1 MVRSGLPQSLP
12 SPPRTQS
19 MVDSLIQLLQAE
31 TSRPWTF
38 LELGF
43 WVFFAL
49 VFIGFASLER
59 KLALRNAYLML
70 VSWFFYY
77 HTSQWYV
84 VLLIFATSVDFGV
97 AHALHRSDKP
107 WLRKLLLALSVVS
120 NLGVLFF
127 FKYAYFA
134 ADVWN
139 DLTGL
144 TWNPTPFWAG
154 WSNASLG
161 TDFVEDMILLPVG
174 ISFYTFQC
182 LSYTIDVY
190 RRNLKPVARFTDFA
204 FYVSFFPQL
213 VAGPIVR
220 ASDFVP
226 QLYQPYRVTR
236 AQFGLG
242 LFWIVNGLL
251 KKVILADFL
260 AVHLVDRIFSQPTLY
275 TGWENALGLLAYT
288 MQVYADFSGY
298 TDIAIGIALWM
309 GFTLVQNFNSP
320 YKASSVGEFWKRW
333 HMSLSSWLKDYLYI
347 PLGGNRSGSVASYLL
362 IFAGLFGFALTATS
376 SLVSYLLAGV
386 VLVFL
391 LLYQFIPA
399 FRRGFNTNVNLMLT
413 MLLGGL
419 WHGASWNFMVWGG
432 LNGLGLLAHKQWSRI
447 RPYRVEGWMVRGLG
461 VLITLLFIT
470 FTRIWFRAPD
480 WSTAMSIVNQLST
493 GWNVIPSLA
502 MLAAWWRP
510 ALILAM
516 GFAIHWIP
524 ERHKAWYRDRFA
536 NLNPVLLAVISLAS
550 ILLAY
555 QFMAAESQPF
565 IYFQF

>member
-1 MVRSGLPQSLP
+1 MVN
-12 SPPRTQS
+12 
-19 MVDSLIQLLQAE
+19 SLIQLLQAE
-31 TSRPWTF
+31 TSRPWTV

-419 WHGASWNFMVWGG
+419 WHGPSWNFMVWGG

-480 WSTAMSIVNQLST
+480 WSTAMSIINQMST

>member
-1 MVRSGLPQSLP
+1 MVNSL
-12 SPPRTQS
+12 
-19 MVDSLIQLLQAE
+19 MQLLQAE
-31 TSRPWTF
+31 TSRPLTF

-49 VFIGFASLER
+49 VLIGFASLER

-107 WLRKLLLALSVVS
+107 WLRKLLLALSVLS

-144 TWNPTPFWAG
+144 VWNPTPFWAG

-226 QLYQPYRVTR
+226 QLYQPYQVTR

-242 LFWIVNGLL
+242 LFWIVNGFL

-309 GFTLVQNFNSP
+309 GFTLAQNFNSP

-447 RPYRVEGWMVRGLG
+447 RPYRMEGWMLRGLG

-536 NLNPVLLAVISLAS
+536 NLNPFLLAVLSLGA

>member
-1 MVRSGLPQSLP
+1 
-12 SPPRTQS
+12 

-49 VFIGFASLER
+49 VLIGFASLER

-84 VLLIFATSVDFGV
+84 VLLIFTTSVDFGV

-134 ADVWN
+134 ADIWN

-144 TWNPTPFWAG
+144 AWNPTPFWAG

-190 RRNLKPVARFTDFA
+190 RRNLEPVARFTDFA

-242 LFWIVNGLL
+242 LFWVVNGLL

-309 GFTLVQNFNSP
+309 GFTLAQNFNSP

-386 VLVFL
+386 VLLFL

-447 RPYRVEGWMVRGLG
+447 RPYRVEGWMLRGLG

-510 ALILAM
+510 ALILAL

-536 NLNPVLLAVISLAS
+536 NLNPILLAVLSLVS
-550 ILLAY
+550 ILVAY

>member
-1 MVRSGLPQSLP
+1 
-12 SPPRTQS
+12 

-480 WSTAMSIVNQLST
+480 WSTAMSIIDQLST

>member
-1 MVRSGLPQSLP
+1 MVN
-12 SPPRTQS
+12 
-19 MVDSLIQLLQAE
+19 SLIQLLQAE

-49 VFIGFASLER
+49 VLIGFASLER

-84 VLLIFATSVDFGV
+84 VLLIVATSVDFGV

-107 WLRKLLLALSVVS
+107 WLRKLLLALSVLS

-144 TWNPTPFWAG
+144 VWNPTPFWAG

-226 QLYQPYRVTR
+226 QLYQPYQVTR

-242 LFWIVNGLL
+242 LFWIVNGFL

-309 GFTLVQNFNSP
+309 GFTLAQNFNSP

-386 VLVFL
+386 VLFFL

-447 RPYRVEGWMVRGLG
+447 RPYRMEGWMLRGLG
-461 VLITLLFIT
+461 ILITLLFIT

-524 ERHKAWYRDRFA
+524 ERYKAWYRDRFA
-536 NLNPVLLAVISLAS
+536 NLNPFLLAVLSLGA

>member
-1 MVRSGLPQSLP
+1 
-12 SPPRTQS
+12 
-19 MVDSLIQLLQAE
+19 
-31 TSRPWTF
+31 
-38 LELGF
+38 
-43 WVFFAL
+43 
-49 VFIGFASLER
+49 
-59 KLALRNAYLML
+59 
-70 VSWFFYY
+70 
-77 HTSQWYV
+77 
-84 VLLIFATSVDFGV
+84 
-97 AHALHRSDKP
+97 
-107 WLRKLLLALSVVS
+107 
-120 NLGVLFF
+120 
-127 FKYAYFA
+127 
-134 ADVWN
+134 
-139 DLTGL
+139 
-144 TWNPTPFWAG
+144 
-154 WSNASLG
+154 
-161 TDFVEDMILLPVG
+161 
-174 ISFYTFQC
+174 
-182 LSYTIDVY
+182 
-190 RRNLKPVARFTDFA
+190 
-204 FYVSFFPQL
+204 
-213 VAGPIVR
+213 
-220 ASDFVP
+220 
-226 QLYQPYRVTR
+226 
-236 AQFGLG
+236 
-242 LFWIVNGLL
+242 
-251 KKVILADFL
+251 
-260 AVHLVDRIFSQPTLY
+260 
-275 TGWENALGLLAYT
+275 
-288 MQVYADFSGY
+288 
-298 TDIAIGIALWM
+298 
-309 GFTLVQNFNSP
+309 
-320 YKASSVGEFWKRW
+320 
-333 HMSLSSWLKDYLYI
+333 
-347 PLGGNRSGSVASYLL
+347 VASYLL

-386 VLVFL
+386 VLFFL

-447 RPYRVEGWMVRGLG
+447 RPYRMEGWMLRGLG

-536 NLNPVLLAVISLAS
+536 NLNPFLLAVLSLGA

>member
-1 MVRSGLPQSLP
+1 MVNSL
-12 SPPRTQS
+12 
-19 MVDSLIQLLQAE
+19 MQLLQAE
-31 TSRPWTF
+31 TSKPWTF

-49 VFIGFASLER
+49 VLIGFASLER

-107 WLRKLLLALSVVS
+107 WLRKLLLALSVLS

-144 TWNPTPFWAG
+144 AWNPTPFWAG

-182 LSYTIDVY
+182 LSYTVDVY

-226 QLYQPYRVTR
+226 QIYQPYRVTR

-242 LFWIVNGLL
+242 LFWIVNGFL

-309 GFTLVQNFNSP
+309 GFTLAQNFNSP

-447 RPYRVEGWMVRGLG
+447 RPYRVEGWMLRGLG

-536 NLNPVLLAVISLAS
+536 NLNPFLLAVLSLGA

>member
-1 MVRSGLPQSLP
+1 
-12 SPPRTQS
+12 

-236 AQFGLG
+236 AEFGLG

>member
-1 MVRSGLPQSLP
+1 
-12 SPPRTQS
+12 

-49 VFIGFASLER
+49 VLIGFASLER

-309 GFTLVQNFNSP
+309 GFTLAQNFNSP

-386 VLVFL
+386 VLLFL

-447 RPYRVEGWMVRGLG
+447 RPYRVEGWMLRGLG

-480 WSTAMSIVNQLST
+480 WPTAMSIVNQLST

-510 ALILAM
+510 ALILVM

-536 NLNPVLLAVISLAS
+536 NLNPVLLAVLSLVS
-550 ILLAY
+550 ILVAY

>member
-1 MVRSGLPQSLP
+1 MVN
-12 SPPRTQS
+12 
-19 MVDSLIQLLQAE
+19 SLIQLLQAE

-419 WHGASWNFMVWGG
+419 WHGPSWNFMVWGG

-536 NLNPVLLAVISLAS
+536 NFNPVLLAVISLAS

>member
-1 MVRSGLPQSLP
+1 MVN
-12 SPPRTQS
+12 
-19 MVDSLIQLLQAE
+19 SLIQLLQAE

-49 VFIGFASLER
+49 VLIGFAFLER

-97 AHALHRSDKP
+97 AHALHRSDRP
-107 WLRKLLLALSVVS
+107 WLRRLLLALSILS

-134 ADVWN
+134 ADLWN

-144 TWNPTPFWAG
+144 AWNPTPFWAG

-161 TDFVEDMILLPVG
+161 TDFVEDVILLPVG

-226 QLYQPYRVTR
+226 QLYQSYRVTR

-242 LFWIVNGLL
+242 LFWIINGFL

-309 GFTLVQNFNSP
+309 GFTLAKNFDSP

-362 IFAGLFGFALTATS
+362 IFAGLFGLALSATS
-376 SLVSYLLAGV
+376 PFVSYLLAGV

-391 LLYQFIPA
+391 LLYQFIPV

-432 LNGLGLLAHKQWSRI
+432 LNGLGLLAHKQWTRL
-447 RPYRVEGWMVRGLG
+447 RPYRVEGWMIRGLG

-493 GWNVIPSLA
+493 GWNVVPSLA

-524 ERHKAWYRDRFA
+524 ERYKAWYRDRFA
-536 NLNPVLLAVISLAS
+536 NLNHFLLAGISLAA

>member
-1 MVRSGLPQSLP
+1 
-12 SPPRTQS
+12 
-19 MVDSLIQLLQAE
+19 MVDALLELLRAE
-31 TSRPWTF
+31 ANKPWTF

-43 WVFFAL
+43 WVFFAVVL
-49 VFIGFASLER
+49 IGFAALER
-59 KLALRNAYLML
+59 RLALRNAYLML
-70 VSWFFYY
+70 ASWFFYY

-84 VLLIFATSVDFGV
+84 VLLVFATAVDYGV
-97 AHALHRSDKP
+97 GHALHRSTNAV
-107 WLRKLLLALSVVS
+107 LRKALLAVSIVS

-139 DLTGL
+139 DLTGMA
-144 TWNPTPFWAG
+144 WNPQPFWAG
-154 WSNASLG
+154 WSNAHLG
-161 TDFVEDMILLPVG
+161 TDFVEDVILLPVG

-182 LSYTIDVY
+182 LSYTVDIY
-190 RRNLKPVARFTDFA
+190 RRHLEPVKRFTDFA

-226 QLYQPYRVTR
+226 QLYQPYAVTR

-242 LFWIVNGLL
+242 LFWVVNGFL

-309 GFTLVQNFNSP
+309 GFTLVKNFDSP
-320 YKASSVGEFWKRW
+320 YKARSVAEFWKRW

-347 PLGGNRSGSVASYLL
+347 PLGGNRSGSIASYVL
-362 IFAGLFGFALTATS
+362 IFAGLFGLAWWAPTS
-376 SLVSYLLAGV
+376 WVSYALAGL

-399 FRRGFNTNVNLMLT
+399 FRRGFNTNINLLLT

-419 WHGASWNFMVWGG
+419 WHGASWNFVVWGG
-432 LNGLGLLAHKQWSRI
+432 LNGLGLVTYKLWSRV
-447 RPYRVEGWMVRGLG
+447 RPYRVEGWALRGVGIL
-461 VLITLLFIT
+461 VTLVFIT

-480 WSTAMSIVNQLST
+480 WDTAMAMLDQLLTS
-493 GWNVIPSLA
+493 WDVAPSGA

-510 ALILAM
+510 AAVLLL
-516 GFAIHWIP
+516 GFGIHWIP
-524 ERHKAWYRDRFA
+524 EQFKDRYRSLFA
-536 NLNPVLLAVISLAS
+536 QMHPVLWVAVAVAS
-550 ILLAY
+550 VLVAY

>member
-1 MVRSGLPQSLP
+1 MVN
-12 SPPRTQS
+12 
-19 MVDSLIQLLQAE
+19 SLIQLLQAE

-49 VFIGFASLER
+49 VLIGFASLER

-107 WLRKLLLALSVVS
+107 WLRRLLLALSVLS

-144 TWNPTPFWAG
+144 VWNPTPFWAG

-226 QLYQPYRVTR
+226 QLYQPYQVNR

-242 LFWIVNGLL
+242 LFWIVNGFL

-309 GFTLVQNFNSP
+309 GFTLAQNFNSP

-447 RPYRVEGWMVRGLG
+447 RPYRVEGWMLHGLG

-536 NLNPVLLAVISLAS
+536 NLNPFLLAVLSFGA

>member
-1 MVRSGLPQSLP
+1 MVN
-12 SPPRTQS
+12 
-19 MVDSLIQLLQAE
+19 SLIQLLQAE

-43 WVFFAL
+43 WVFFVL
-49 VFIGFASLER
+49 VLIGFASLER

-107 WLRKLLLALSVVS
+107 WLRKLLLALSVLS

-134 ADVWN
+134 ADLWN

-144 TWNPTPFWAG
+144 AWNPTPFWAG

-161 TDFVEDMILLPVG
+161 TDFVEDVILLPVG

-226 QLYQPYRVTR
+226 QLYQSYRVTR

-242 LFWIVNGLL
+242 LFWIINGLL

-309 GFTLVQNFNSP
+309 GFTLAKNFDSP

-362 IFAGLFGFALTATS
+362 IFAGLFGLALSATS
-376 SLVSYLLAGV
+376 PFVSYLLAGV

-391 LLYQFIPA
+391 LLYQCIPV

-432 LNGLGLLAHKQWSRI
+432 LNGLGLLAHKQWTRL
-447 RPYRVEGWMVRGLG
+447 RPYRVEGWMLRGLG

-493 GWNVIPSLA
+493 GWNVVPSLA

-524 ERHKAWYRDRFA
+524 ERYKAWYRDRFA
-536 NLNPVLLAVISLAS
+536 NLNHFLLAGISLAA

>member
-1 MVRSGLPQSLP
+1 
-12 SPPRTQS
+12 

-49 VFIGFASLER
+49 VLIGFASLER

-84 VLLIFATSVDFGV
+84 VLLIFTTSVDFGV

-144 TWNPTPFWAG
+144 AWNPTPFWAG

-242 LFWIVNGLL
+242 LFWVVNGLL

-309 GFTLVQNFNSP
+309 GFTLAQNFNSP

-480 WSTAMSIVNQLST
+480 WSTAMSIIDQLST

-510 ALILAM
+510 ALILAL

>member
-1 MVRSGLPQSLP
+1 MVNSL
-12 SPPRTQS
+12 
-19 MVDSLIQLLQAE
+19 MQLLQAE
-31 TSRPWTF
+31 TSKPWTF

-49 VFIGFASLER
+49 VLIGFASLER

-107 WLRKLLLALSVVS
+107 WLRRLLLALSVVS

-144 TWNPTPFWAG
+144 AWNPTPFWAG

-182 LSYTIDVY
+182 LSYTVDVY

-226 QLYQPYRVTR
+226 QIYQPYRVTR

-242 LFWIVNGLL
+242 LFWIVNGFL

-309 GFTLVQNFNSP
+309 GFTLAQNFNSP

-447 RPYRVEGWMVRGLG
+447 RPYRVEGWMLRGLG

-524 ERHKAWYRDRFA
+524 ERHKAWYRERFA
-536 NLNPVLLAVISLAS
+536 NLNPFLLAVLSLGA

>member
-1 MVRSGLPQSLP
+1 
-12 SPPRTQS
+12 

-288 MQVYADFSGY
+288 MPVYADFSGY
-298 TDIAIGIALWM
+298 NDIAMGIALWM

-480 WSTAMSIVNQLST
+480 WSTAMSIIDQLST

-536 NLNPVLLAVISLAS
+536 NLNPVLLAVLSLVS
-550 ILLAY
+550 ILVAY

>member
-1 MVRSGLPQSLP
+1 
-12 SPPRTQS
+12 

-97 AHALHRSDKP
+97 AHALHRGDKP

-419 WHGASWNFMVWGG
+419 WHGPSWNFMVWGG

>member
-1 MVRSGLPQSLP
+1 MVNSL
-12 SPPRTQS
+12 
-19 MVDSLIQLLQAE
+19 MQLLQAE
-31 TSRPWTF
+31 TSKPWTF

-49 VFIGFASLER
+49 VLIGFASLER

-107 WLRKLLLALSVVS
+107 WLRKLLLALSVLS

-144 TWNPTPFWAG
+144 VWNPTPFWAG

-226 QLYQPYRVTR
+226 QLYQPYQVTR

-242 LFWIVNGLL
+242 LFWIVNGFL

-309 GFTLVQNFNSP
+309 GFTLAQNFNSP

-447 RPYRVEGWMVRGLG
+447 RPYRMEGWMLHGLG

-536 NLNPVLLAVISLAS
+536 NLNPFLLAVLSLGA

>member
-1 MVRSGLPQSLP
+1 MVN
-12 SPPRTQS
+12 
-19 MVDSLIQLLQAE
+19 SLIQLLQAE

-49 VFIGFASLER
+49 VLIGFASLER

-84 VLLIFATSVDFGV
+84 VLLIVATSVDFGV

-107 WLRKLLLALSVVS
+107 WLRRLLLALSVLS

-144 TWNPTPFWAG
+144 VWNPRPFWAG

-226 QLYQPYRVTR
+226 QLYQPYQVTR

-242 LFWIVNGLL
+242 LFWIVNGFL

-309 GFTLVQNFNSP
+309 GFTLAQNFNSP

-447 RPYRVEGWMVRGLG
+447 RPYRMEGWMLRGLG

-536 NLNPVLLAVISLAS
+536 NLNPFLLAVLSLGA

>member
-1 MVRSGLPQSLP
+1 MVN
-12 SPPRTQS
+12 
-19 MVDSLIQLLQAE
+19 SLIQLLQAE

-49 VFIGFASLER
+49 VLIGFASLER

-84 VLLIFATSVDFGV
+84 VLLIVATSVDFGV

-107 WLRKLLLALSVVS
+107 WLRKLLLALSVLS

-144 TWNPTPFWAG
+144 VWNPTPFWAG

-226 QLYQPYRVTR
+226 QLYQPYQVTR

-242 LFWIVNGLL
+242 LFWIVNGFL

-309 GFTLVQNFNSP
+309 GFTLAQNFNSP

-386 VLVFL
+386 VLFFL

-447 RPYRVEGWMVRGLG
+447 RPYRMEGWMLRGLG

-524 ERHKAWYRDRFA
+524 ERYKAWYRDRFA
-536 NLNPVLLAVISLAS
+536 NLNPFLLAVLSLGA

>member
-1 MVRSGLPQSLP
+1 MVNSL
-12 SPPRTQS
+12 
-19 MVDSLIQLLQAE
+19 MQLLQAE
-31 TSRPWTF
+31 TSKPWTF

-49 VFIGFASLER
+49 VLIGFASLER

-107 WLRKLLLALSVVS
+107 WLRKLLLALSVLS

-144 TWNPTPFWAG
+144 AWNPTPFWAG

-182 LSYTIDVY
+182 LSYTVDVY

-226 QLYQPYRVTR
+226 QIYQPYRVTR

-242 LFWIVNGLL
+242 LFWIVNGFL

-275 TGWENALGLLAYT
+275 TGWENTLGLLAYT

-309 GFTLVQNFNSP
+309 GFTLAQNFNSP

-447 RPYRVEGWMVRGLG
+447 RPYRVEGWMLRGLG
-461 VLITLLFIT
+461 ILITLLFIT

-536 NLNPVLLAVISLAS
+536 NLNPFLLAVLSLGA

>member
-1 MVRSGLPQSLP
+1 MVN
-12 SPPRTQS
+12 
-19 MVDSLIQLLQAE
+19 SLIQLLQAE

-43 WVFFAL
+43 WVFFVL
-49 VFIGFASLER
+49 VLIGFASLER

-107 WLRKLLLALSVVS
+107 WLRKLLLALSVLS

-134 ADVWN
+134 ADLWN

-144 TWNPTPFWAG
+144 AWNPTPFWAG

-161 TDFVEDMILLPVG
+161 TDFVEDVILLPVG

-226 QLYQPYRVTR
+226 QLYQSYRVTR

-242 LFWIVNGLL
+242 LFWIINGLL

-309 GFTLVQNFNSP
+309 GFTLAKNFDSP

-362 IFAGLFGFALTATS
+362 IFAGLFGLALSATS
-376 SLVSYLLAGV
+376 PFVSYLLAGV

-391 LLYQFIPA
+391 LLYQFIPV

-432 LNGLGLLAHKQWSRI
+432 LNGLGLLAHKQWTRL
-447 RPYRVEGWMVRGLG
+447 RPYRVEGWMLRGLG

-493 GWNVIPSLA
+493 GWNVVPSLA

-524 ERHKAWYRDRFA
+524 ERYKAWYRDRFA
-536 NLNPVLLAVISLAS
+536 NLNPILLAGISLAA

>member
-1 MVRSGLPQSLP
+1 MVN
-12 SPPRTQS
+12 
-19 MVDSLIQLLQAE
+19 SLIQLLQAE

-49 VFIGFASLER
+49 VLIGFASLER

-107 WLRKLLLALSVVS
+107 WLRKLLLALSVLS

-144 TWNPTPFWAG
+144 AWNPRPFWAG

-226 QLYQPYRVTR
+226 QLYQPYQVTR

-242 LFWIVNGLL
+242 LFWIVNGFL

-309 GFTLVQNFNSP
+309 GFTLAQNFNSP

-432 LNGLGLLAHKQWSRI
+432 LNGLGLLVHKQWSRI
-447 RPYRVEGWMVRGLG
+447 RPYRVEGWMLRGLG

-536 NLNPVLLAVISLAS
+536 NLNPFLLAVLSLGA

>member
-1 MVRSGLPQSLP
+1 
-12 SPPRTQS
+12 
-19 MVDSLIQLLQAE
+19 
-31 TSRPWTF
+31 
-38 LELGF
+38 
-43 WVFFAL
+43 
-49 VFIGFASLER
+49 
-59 KLALRNAYLML
+59 ML

-107 WLRKLLLALSVVS
+107 WLRKLLLALSVLS

-144 TWNPTPFWAG
+144 VWNPTPFWAG

-226 QLYQPYRVTR
+226 QLYQPYQVTR

-242 LFWIVNGLL
+242 LFWIVNGFL

-309 GFTLVQNFNSP
+309 GFTLAQNFNSP

-386 VLVFL
+386 VLFFL

-447 RPYRVEGWMVRGLG
+447 RPYRMEGWMLRGLG

-536 NLNPVLLAVISLAS
+536 NLNPFLLAVLSLGA

>member
-1 MVRSGLPQSLP
+1 
-12 SPPRTQS
+12 

-49 VFIGFASLER
+49 VLIGFASLER

-190 RRNLKPVARFTDFA
+190 RRNLEPVARFTDFA

-242 LFWIVNGLL
+242 LFWVVNGLL

-309 GFTLVQNFNSP
+309 GFTLAQNFNSP

-386 VLVFL
+386 VLLFL

>member
-1 MVRSGLPQSLP
+1 
-12 SPPRTQS
+12 

-419 WHGASWNFMVWGG
+419 WHGPSWNFMVWGG

-524 ERHKAWYRDRFA
+524 ERHKAWYRDLFA
-536 NLNPVLLAVISLAS
+536 NFNPVLLAVISLES

>member
-1 MVRSGLPQSLP
+1 MVN
-12 SPPRTQS
+12 
-19 MVDSLIQLLQAE
+19 SLIQLLQAE

-49 VFIGFASLER
+49 VLIGFASLER

-107 WLRKLLLALSVVS
+107 WLRKLLLALSVLS

-144 TWNPTPFWAG
+144 VWNPTPFWAG

-161 TDFVEDMILLPVG
+161 TDFIEDMILLPVG

-226 QLYQPYRVTR
+226 QLYQPYQVTR

-242 LFWIVNGLL
+242 LFWVVNGLL

-309 GFTLVQNFNSP
+309 GFTLAQNFNSP

-386 VLVFL
+386 VLFFL

-447 RPYRVEGWMVRGLG
+447 RPYRVEGWMLHGLG

-536 NLNPVLLAVISLAS
+536 NLNPFLLAVLSLGA

>member
-1 MVRSGLPQSLP
+1 MVN
-12 SPPRTQS
+12 
-19 MVDSLIQLLQAE
+19 SLIQLLQAE

-49 VFIGFASLER
+49 VLIGFASLER

-84 VLLIFATSVDFGV
+84 VLLIVATSVDFGV

-107 WLRKLLLALSVVS
+107 WLRKLLLALSVLS

-144 TWNPTPFWAG
+144 VWNPTPFWAG

-226 QLYQPYRVTR
+226 QLYQPYQVTR

-242 LFWIVNGLL
+242 LFWIVNGFL

-309 GFTLVQNFNSP
+309 GFTLAQNFNSP

-386 VLVFL
+386 VLFFL

-447 RPYRVEGWMVRGLG
+447 RPYRVEGWMLRGLG

-524 ERHKAWYRDRFA
+524 ERYKAWYRDRFA
-536 NLNPVLLAVISLAS
+536 NLNPFLLAVLSLGA

>member
-1 MVRSGLPQSLP
+1 MVN
-12 SPPRTQS
+12 
-19 MVDSLIQLLQAE
+19 SLIQLLQAE

-49 VFIGFASLER
+49 VLIGFASLER

-107 WLRKLLLALSVVS
+107 WLRKLLLALSVLS

-144 TWNPTPFWAG
+144 VWNPTPFWAG

-242 LFWIVNGLL
+242 LFWIVNGFL

-447 RPYRVEGWMVRGLG
+447 RPYNAEGWMLRGLG

-524 ERHKAWYRDRFA
+524 EHHKAWYRDRFA

>member
-1 MVRSGLPQSLP
+1 MVN
-12 SPPRTQS
+12 
-19 MVDSLIQLLQAE
+19 SLIQLLQAE

-49 VFIGFASLER
+49 VLIGFASLER

-107 WLRKLLLALSVVS
+107 WLRKLLLALSVLS

-144 TWNPTPFWAG
+144 AWNPTPFWAG

-182 LSYTIDVY
+182 LSYTVDVY

-226 QLYQPYRVTR
+226 QLYQPYQVTR

-242 LFWIVNGLL
+242 LFWIVNGFL

-309 GFTLVQNFNSP
+309 GFTLAQNFNSP

-447 RPYRVEGWMVRGLG
+447 RPYRVEGWMLRGLG

-536 NLNPVLLAVISLAS
+536 NLNPFLLAVLSLGA

>member
-1 MVRSGLPQSLP
+1 MVNSL
-12 SPPRTQS
+12 
-19 MVDSLIQLLQAE
+19 MQLLQAE
-31 TSRPWTF
+31 TSKPWTF

-49 VFIGFASLER
+49 VLIGFASLER

-84 VLLIFATSVDFGV
+84 VLLIVATSVDFGV

-107 WLRKLLLALSVVS
+107 WLRKLLLALSVLS

-144 TWNPTPFWAG
+144 AWNPTPFWAG

-161 TDFVEDMILLPVG
+161 TDFIEDMILLPVG

-226 QLYQPYRVTR
+226 QLYQPYQVTR

-242 LFWIVNGLL
+242 LFWIVNGFL

-309 GFTLVQNFNSP
+309 GFTLAQNFNSP
-320 YKASSVGEFWKRW
+320 YKSSSVGEFWKRW

-386 VLVFL
+386 VLFFL

-447 RPYRVEGWMVRGLG
+447 RPYRMEGWMLRGLG

-536 NLNPVLLAVISLAS
+536 NLNPFLLAVLSLGA

>member
-1 MVRSGLPQSLP
+1 
-12 SPPRTQS
+12 

-419 WHGASWNFMVWGG
+419 WHGPSWNFMVWGG

>member
-1 MVRSGLPQSLP
+1 
-12 SPPRTQS
+12 

-480 WSTAMSIVNQLST
+480 WSTAMSIINQLST

>member
-1 MVRSGLPQSLP
+1 MVN
-12 SPPRTQS
+12 
-19 MVDSLIQLLQAE
+19 SLIQLLQAE

-43 WVFFAL
+43 WVFLAFVL
-49 VFIGFASLER
+49 IGFASLER

-97 AHALHRSDKP
+97 AHALHRSDRP
-107 WLRKLLLALSVVS
+107 WLRRLLLALSILS

-134 ADVWN
+134 ADLWN

-144 TWNPTPFWAG
+144 AWNPTPFWAG

-161 TDFVEDMILLPVG
+161 TDFVEDVILLPVG

-190 RRNLKPVARFTDFA
+190 RRNLTPVARFTDFA

-226 QLYQPYRVTR
+226 QLYQSYRVTR

-242 LFWIVNGLL
+242 LFWIINGLL

-309 GFTLVQNFNSP
+309 GFTLAKNFDSP

-362 IFAGLFGFALTATS
+362 IFAGLFGLALSATS
-376 SLVSYLLAGV
+376 PFVSYLLAGV

-391 LLYQFIPA
+391 LLYQFIPV

-432 LNGLGLLAHKQWSRI
+432 LNGLGLLAHKQWTRL
-447 RPYRVEGWMVRGLG
+447 RPYRVEGWMIRGLG

-493 GWNVIPSLA
+493 GWNVVPSFA

-524 ERHKAWYRDRFA
+524 ERYKAWYRDRFA
-536 NLNPVLLAVISLAS
+536 NLNHFLLAGISLAA

>member
-1 MVRSGLPQSLP
+1 
-12 SPPRTQS
+12 

-419 WHGASWNFMVWGG
+419 WHGPSWNFMVWGG

-536 NLNPVLLAVISLAS
+536 NFNPVLLAVISLAS

>member
-1 MVRSGLPQSLP
+1 MVN
-12 SPPRTQS
+12 
-19 MVDSLIQLLQAE
+19 SLIQLLQAE

-43 WVFFAL
+43 WVFFVL
-49 VFIGFASLER
+49 VLIGFASLER

-161 TDFVEDMILLPVG
+161 TDFVEDVILLPVG

-226 QLYQPYRVTR
+226 QLYQSYRVTR

-242 LFWIVNGLL
+242 LFWIINGLL

-309 GFTLVQNFNSP
+309 GFTLAKNFDSP

-362 IFAGLFGFALTATS
+362 IFAGLFGLALSATS
-376 SLVSYLLAGV
+376 PFVSYLLAGV

-391 LLYQFIPA
+391 LLYQFIPV

-432 LNGLGLLAHKQWSRI
+432 LNGLGLLAHKQWTRL
-447 RPYRVEGWMVRGLG
+447 RPYRVEGWMLRGLG

-493 GWNVIPSLA
+493 GWNVVPSLA

-524 ERHKAWYRDRFA
+524 ERYKAWYRDRFA
-536 NLNPVLLAVISLAS
+536 NLNHFLLAGIRLAA

>member
-1 MVRSGLPQSLP
+1 MVN
-12 SPPRTQS
+12 
-19 MVDSLIQLLQAE
+19 SLIQLLQAE

-49 VFIGFASLER
+49 VLIGFASLER

-107 WLRKLLLALSVVS
+107 WLRRLLLALSVLS

-144 TWNPTPFWAG
+144 VWNPTPFWAG

-226 QLYQPYRVTR
+226 QLYQPYQVTR

-242 LFWIVNGLL
+242 LFWIVNGFL

-309 GFTLVQNFNSP
+309 GFTLAQNFNSP

-447 RPYRVEGWMVRGLG
+447 RPYRMEGWMLRGLG

-536 NLNPVLLAVISLAS
+536 NLNPFLLAVLSLGA